1 MIPLHISLNQ
11 ELININDMKT
21 PLNIFTKYY
30 KIQITIY
37 NVNYKMYL
45 AQKSTVKTHIYSIGY
60 IFSKISRQIKLNPL
74 QTLSV
79 SMRSNNAGERP
90 NLYM

>member
-37 NVNYKMYL
+37 NVNYKIYL
-45 AQKSTVKTHIYSIGY
+45 VQKSTVKTYLFNRIY
-60 IFSKISRQIKLNPL
+60 IFKNF
-74 QTLSV
+74 
-79 SMRSNNAGERP
+79 
-90 NLYM
+90 